1 MEVQNNRRQK
11 VAILKIY
18 NLKTRIDSRLESPTE
33 LAYLQV
39 GEFLRQAKAVKITAE
54 HQIGLEIAELDG
66 DGTKTKLLIIENK
79 GTNLNLLRDLKKYLW
94 MYQREKAEQDAM
106 SLLTA

>member
-1 MEVQNNRRQK
+1 M
-11 VAILKIY
+11 AILKIY
-18 NLKTRIDSRLESPTE
+18 NLKTKIDSRIESTTE

-39 GEFLRQAKAVKITAE
+39 GEFLKQAKAVKITAE

-66 DGTKTKLLIIENK
+66 NGTKTKLLIIENK

-94 MYQREKAEQDAM
+94 MYQKEKSGQDAM
-106 SLLTA
+106 SLLVG